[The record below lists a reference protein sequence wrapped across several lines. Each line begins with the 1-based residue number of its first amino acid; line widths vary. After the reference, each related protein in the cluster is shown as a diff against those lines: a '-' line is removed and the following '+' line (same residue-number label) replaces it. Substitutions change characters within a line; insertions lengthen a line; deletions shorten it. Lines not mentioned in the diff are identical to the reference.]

1 MFIKLATNK
10 DLKVIYNAVPYL
22 FKEAMNCQIDVSDD
36 ALKALSKEL
45 VSKGARYFVWK
56 EGESIKGFI
65 LFDTK
70 FDYLTQQAYGFI
82 YELYVF
88 EEYRG
93 MHIAKEL
100 INFIQKYA
108 QDQGLL
114 TLKLNVFTSN
124 TVQRFYTALGYQVE
138 QMTMSLSL
146 K

>member
-1 MFIKLATNK
+1 MSIKLATNK
-10 DLKVIYNAVPYL
+10 DLKVIHNAVPYL
-22 FKEAMNCQIDVSDD
+22 FKEAMNCQIAVSDD

-70 FDYLTQQAYGFI
+70 LDYLTQQAYGFI

-93 MHIAKEL
+93 MHIAKKL
-100 INFIQKYA
+100 MNFIQKYA
-108 QDQGLL
+108 QEQGLQ

-146 K
+146 E